1 MADET
6 VENGNMINSMMII
19 TEVVMAA
26 AVMAD
31 MDVVIANDTIRTD
44 LTIITIDQDH
54 MIDAIVGQK
63 VEVGEMLIG

>member
-31 MDVVIANDTIRTD
+31 MDVVIANDTIQTD
-44 LTIITIDQDH
+44 QTIITIDQDH

>member
-26 AVMAD
+26 AD